1 MDKQKITIA
10 ILAIALIVAIQ
21 YVILDNWMDLKS
33 DEIDEAYQSG
43 YEQGSVD
50 IALSLIQQTNDCQ
63 TASIIF
69 DNITRSVFD
78 IDCIEI
84 LPEN

>member
-1 MDKQKITIA
+1 MDKQKITIT

-21 YVILDNWMDLKS
+21 YVILDNWA
-33 DEIDEAYQSG
+33 DERSNEINEAYQSG

-50 IALSLIQQTNDCQ
+50 IAVSLIQQTNNCQ

-69 DNITRSVFD
+69 RNSTRQVFD